1 MGSSLENYNP
11 EQVDM
16 MQEMCILVDEGDN
29 PVGKETKYNCHLA
42 GGKLHRAFSILIF
55 NSKNEM
61 LIQKRSRDK
70 ITFPGVWANAC
81 CSHPLHFAAEL
92 ESNGIGTKRAA
103 IRKLEQE
110 LGIDASTMSID
121 DFTFMTK
128 MQYEARADDKWIE
141 REIDHILILQKD
153 VVTKHNKN
161 EIEELKWVSRSEF
174 EAEISSLRDS
184 GEVIA
189 PWFSLICDNFL
200 LDWWDNLGSLEDFQ
214 DNKVHNFLDDKSNN
228 LMAALNGHRAEIEGR
243 IIKAL
248 SVTEQERLRSAM
260 LHLIKGGGKRLR
272 AIIPY
277 LVADALGRA
286 NEGLYDVGAAIEII
300 HNFTLVHDDIM
311 DQDEIRRGRPAV
323 HVEYDLPTAINA
335 GDAMLAVGFELI
347 STTNLIPDNELKS
360 LVRVFGNMVRRVSEG
375 QQFDMQFEE
384 MEVVSEED
392 YLVMISKK
400 TAAMFETCGQVGA
413 MCCSSSDEEI
423 QMMTSWGYN
432 LGMCF
437 QLMDDL
443 IDVMSDSITI
453 GKPAGSDIARGKRT
467 LMIIHAM
474 NQNESSAKREL
485 MQILGK
491 GGSVST
497 EEISSAIGAL
507 NELGSI
513 EYAREKAM
521 EYHRLAHECL
531 DGLEESEAL
540 NILRE
545 LTNLQL
551 TRIS

>member
-1 MGSSLENYNP
+1 MSSSLDDHNP
-11 EQVDM
+11 EQVGM
-16 MQEMCILVDEGDN
+16 MQEMCILVDESDK
-29 PVGKETKYNCHLA
+29 PVGKDTKYNCHI
-42 GGKLHRAFSILIF
+42 GEGKLHRAFSVIIF

-81 CSHPLHFAAEL
+81 CSHPLHTEQEL
-92 ESNGIGTKRAA
+92 DGTGVGTKRAA

-110 LGIDASTMSID
+110 LGIDSSEISTD
-121 DFTFMTK
+121 DLIFMTR
-128 MQYEARADDKWIE
+128 MQYEARADAKWIE
-141 REIDHILILQKD
+141 REIDHILILKKD
-153 VVTKHNKN
+153 VITKHNEN
-161 EIEELKWVSRSEF
+161 EIEELKWIPRSEF
-174 EAEISSLRDS
+174 DDEMSLLEES

-189 PWFSLICDNFL
+189 PWFKLICNNFL
-200 LDWWDNLGSLEDFQ
+200 HDWWDDLENLDRHRDDSI
-214 DNKVHNFLDDKSNN
+214 HNFLTSSEN
-228 LMAALNGHRAEIEGR
+228 LMDVLIEHRVKIEKR
-243 IIKAL
+243 IIESL

-347 STTNLIPDNELKS
+347 STIDVIPDNELKS

-384 MEVVSEED
+384 MDVVSEED
-392 YLVMISKK
+392 YLNMISKK

-413 MCCSSSDEEI
+413 MCSLSSEEEI
-423 QMMTSWGYN
+423 RRMTAWGYN

-443 IDVMSDSITI
+443 IDVISDSKTI

-474 NQNESSAKREL
+474 NQNDSHAKREL
-485 MQILGK
+485 MNILGK
-491 GGSVST
+491 GGSVSSS
-497 EEISSAIGAL
+497 EILSAIDAL
-507 NELGSI
+507 NALGSI
-513 EYAREKAM
+513 EYARAKAM
-521 EYHRLAHECL
+521 EYHKLAHECL
-531 DGLEESEAL
+531 NGLEESKSL
-540 NILRE
+540 DILRE
-545 LTNLQL
+545 LTDLQL
-551 TRIS
+551 TRLS